1 VLAAFGERR
10 AMSIPWPNSE
20 VPAGLLANERRDVRS
35 ATSGICTHEAVSAA
49 HTHTLPH
56 PSLRPSSP
64 RQLQGLGARTV
75 SLPVRPSSPP
85 PPRFTIH
92 RQLSIALKDDRRL
105 RVPIFRTQPSESAV
119 AKDALG
125 HRLLLQEAA
134 TKSHCSDNVLPP
146 SSNGSLPGLAR
157 LPNILLLCSSSG
169 CIAARLAVL

>member
-1 VLAAFGERR
+1 MNVG
-10 AMSIPWPNSE
+10 
-20 VPAGLLANERRDVRS
+20 
-35 ATSGICTHEAVSAA
+35 TSGQPPPESALIKRSVRHTTHY
-49 HTHTLPH
+49 PIH
-56 PSLRPSSP
+56 PLRPSSP
-64 RQLQGLGARTV
+64 QQPQGLGATTV
-75 SLPVRPSSPP
+75 SLSLSPRPSSSPP
-85 PPRFTIH
+85 PHPSIF

-119 AKDALG
+119 IAKDALG